1 MGFWMLLENLV
12 CIGSISLWET
22 LYEKNNTDVRVK
34 KKKSTVRRH
43 GRNIASFQR
52 STSLQ
57 FRNINSNF
65 HSKSAGNSLIEAN
78 VGYV

>member
-34 KKKSTVRRH
+34 KKKKVLWEGMAEILLLPRGAQAYNSETLTT
-43 GRNIASFQR
+43 
-52 STSLQ
+52 TSIQNLLV
-57 FRNINSNF
+57 I
-65 HSKSAGNSLIEAN
+65 L
-78 VGYV
+78 

>member
-34 KKKSTVRRH
+34 KKKKV
-43 GRNIASFQR
+43 
-52 STSLQ
+52 L
-57 FRNINSNF
+57 
-65 HSKSAGNSLIEAN
+65 
-78 VGYV
+78 